1 MLMPRVPSRC
11 AWRLL
16 TAFAIFLAPLLAMTS
31 GCGQSP
37 APATA
42 GSASSAPTPPSLPPP
57 PPAHVISLAAPAAS
71 QAADAASLDA
81 LLGKLTSATPELEAS
96 LSSASFD
103 GAAPSSL
110 VVLGGGRQSEVARPE
125 IPRHQRWE
133 IRFGAGTSIE
143 AYARQMDFFKIELGV
158 IGGQDTVTYLT
169 NLSNPKPET
178 RPGQAAEDERLYLIW
193 QRGAIREADE
203 QIATRA
209 GIKAEGRVL
218 AHFLPK
224 AIEDELVRLEDAFA
238 KQLGITKIGK
248 TVFGIRSSGQDSFRF
263 FVIEQKADQR

>member
-1 MLMPRVPSRC
+1 MFLRRVKSRC
-11 AWRLL
+11 AWC
-16 TAFAIFLAPLLAMTS
+16 FLAALAATLATA
-31 GCGQSP
+31 GCGKSP
-37 APATA
+37 APAAA
-42 GSASSAPTPPSLPPP
+42 GGAAGAPTPPQLPPA
-57 PPAHVISLAAPAAS
+57 PPAHVVSLAAPAATPV
-71 QAADAASLDA
+71 DAPASLEA
-81 LLGKLTSATPELEAS
+81 RLGKLASVTSETEAS
-96 LSSASFD
+96 LLSASFD

-125 IPRHQRWE
+125 IPRHERWE

-158 IGGQDTVTYLT
+158 IGGQNTVTYLT

-178 RPGQAAEDERLYLIW
+178 RRGQAAEDERLYLIW

-209 GIKAEGRVL
+209 GIKAEGKVL

-224 AIEDELVRLEDAFA
+224 SVEDELVRLEDAFA